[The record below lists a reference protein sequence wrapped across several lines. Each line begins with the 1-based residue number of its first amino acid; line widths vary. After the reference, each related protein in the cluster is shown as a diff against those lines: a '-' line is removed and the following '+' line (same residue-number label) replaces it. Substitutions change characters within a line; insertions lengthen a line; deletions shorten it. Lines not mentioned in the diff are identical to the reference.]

1 METYKIKGTEVMS
14 FRKYNRSYYQYQITY
29 RICKRNQPE
38 EIRNS
43 EWNTDILYNQ
53 MHFWNKRRLTQKVKH
68 GFLEKLVLL
77 EKDITQIE
85 ILNEKFVLIPQYN
98 CEIY

>member
-1 METYKIKGTEVMS
+1 MATYKIKGTVVMS
-14 FRKYNRSYYQYQITY
+14 FRKYNRSYYQYQVTY
-29 RICKRNQPE
+29 RIHKRNQLE

-53 MHFWNKRRLTQKVKH
+53 MHFWNQRRLTQEVKQI
-68 GFLEKLVLL
+68 FLEKLVLL

-85 ILNEKFVLIPQYN
+85 ILNEKFILIPRYT